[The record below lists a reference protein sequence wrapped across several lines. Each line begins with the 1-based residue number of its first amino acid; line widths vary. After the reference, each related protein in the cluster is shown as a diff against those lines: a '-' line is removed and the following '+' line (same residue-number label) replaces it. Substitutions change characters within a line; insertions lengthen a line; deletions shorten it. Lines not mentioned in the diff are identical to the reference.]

1 MSKDLSKPS
10 NSNFVKDIPYRISS
24 IQELKELNIRE
35 KALIENSK
43 KNNHK
48 SKSIRALS
56 NSCEISRNTSNQT
69 TPKVIKKINT
79 IRGSNNNNIKY
90 NEPTNAEIKL
100 AKQNE
105 KTSLAILSTNK
116 PPLSIIKN
124 HHRNEKS
131 LSPIPNSRNKREI
144 NNCGSKFNNVSKF
157 LIKRPQLKTSINDI
171 SNDSKSLS
179 KVSISISN
187 DQKACLFGLG
197 DISQRNEV
205 NTSTNLVTRND
216 HNSNTELSLIY
227 KKRLISKNNS
237 QKIGL
242 IEKKIQPMLIRMEEF
257 EIAKQNRLKTKKE
270 KKAVEFL
277 SQFQSGPKINE
288 NSKRLVKNNFYSRL
302 EDFKQNSEFKKKI
315 LLEKH
320 DEMNNRAR
328 TPKIES
334 RSKQIQFSPLHYA
347 KKQFKWEKDRQM
359 KIESLRE
366 QEKIIEK
373 KDCTFKPELNPKS
386 LLIIQKKEN
395 NIVDRIYKNSISSKR
410 KASYDDFDL
419 INGCKKKNLKIDL
432 NSDDSEDEKKDII
445 MEQIPKNTVLKKK
458 NDNSR
463 FNNYSTNKEE
473 ILIDNLFE
481 SRLNYLQQ
489 NHYDDKKINYI

>member
-1 MSKDLSKPS
+1 MDRTGMKIEGTIFGEYAKELSTKLIL
-10 NSNFVKDIPYRISS
+10 NGLYRISKG
-24 IQELKELNIRE
+24 QIRE
-35 KALIENSK
+35 ENYRTNK
-43 KNNHK
+43 G
-48 SKSIRALS
+48 
-56 NSCEISRNTSNQT
+56 
-69 TPKVIKKINT
+69 PKY
-79 IRGSNNNNIKY
+79 SKY
-90 NEPTNAEIKL
+90 N
-100 AKQNE
+100 
-105 KTSLAILSTNK
+105 
-116 PPLSIIKN
+116 
-124 HHRNEKS
+124 
-131 LSPIPNSRNKREI
+131 I
-144 NNCGSKFNNVSKF
+144 NF
-157 LIKRPQLKTSINDI
+157 T
-171 SNDSKSLS
+171 
-179 KVSISISN
+179 
-187 DQKACLFGLG
+187 
-197 DISQRNEV
+197 
-205 NTSTNLVTRND
+205 
-216 HNSNTELSLIY
+216 
-227 KKRLISKNNS
+227 
-237 QKIGL
+237 
-242 IEKKIQPMLIRMEEF
+242 
-257 EIAKQNRLKTKKE
+257 
-270 KKAVEFL
+270 
-277 SQFQSGPKINE
+277 
-288 NSKRLVKNNFYSRL
+288 
-302 EDFKQNSEFKKKI
+302 QNSEFKKKI

-410 KASYDDFDL
+410 KASYDDFNL

-489 NHYDDKKINYI
+489 NNYDDKKINYI